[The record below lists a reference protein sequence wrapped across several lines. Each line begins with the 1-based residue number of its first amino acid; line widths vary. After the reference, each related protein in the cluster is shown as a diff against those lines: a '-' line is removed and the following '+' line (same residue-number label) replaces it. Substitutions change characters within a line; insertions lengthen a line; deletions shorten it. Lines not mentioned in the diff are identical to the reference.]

1 MTAKESKAVASV
13 GCLHCGGDGI
23 DPVPLIYQQCCGRG
37 VGGECCGEPDQE
49 IEPQPCEQC
58 NGAGKL
64 ATESALH
71 DAEAE
76 RDAFRKELLLMEHK
90 VITCGVA
97 ASHPDK
103 LLTTH
108 GAYKTKWDSPQAQS
122 VRELRDAKDAAEA
135 ELGELRRRVGELA
148 GRLGNFGFTLTESR
162 QEQLLFLIAE
172 LKLLASDG
180 GADGVCNHEWAEG
193 YGVPAYCQ
201 HCGVTK

>member
-1 MTAKESKAVASV
+1 MTAKESKAVACTCADHVAGETGYVTFSAA
-13 GCLHCGGDGI
+13 
-23 DPVPLIYQQCCGRG
+23 VPY
-37 VGGECCGEPDQE
+37 D
-49 IEPQPCEQC
+49 
-58 NGAGKL
+58 
-64 ATESALH
+64 TELTLLSALH
-71 DAEAE
+71 
-76 RDAFRKELLLMEHK
+76 
-90 VITCGVA
+90 
-97 ASHPDK
+97 
-103 LLTTH
+103 
-108 GAYKTKWDSPQAQS
+108 
-122 VRELRDAKDAAEA
+122 AAEA